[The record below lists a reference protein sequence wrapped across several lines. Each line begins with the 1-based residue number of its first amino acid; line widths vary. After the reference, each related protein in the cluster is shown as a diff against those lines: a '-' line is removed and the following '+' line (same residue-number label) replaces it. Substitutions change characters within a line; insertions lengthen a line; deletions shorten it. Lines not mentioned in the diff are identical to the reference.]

1 MKTNNEKWQ
10 GNSKPKSNAGAGRD
24 GKPFE
29 KRDVKSILKGSRGGS
44 KFGTGKPSGDSRSTG
59 NSDSKRT
66 ETGRPSYGDKKPY
79 ENRGNSSYG
88 DKKPY
93 ENRGNSSYGD
103 KKPYENRGNSSY
115 GDKKPYENR
124 DSRPSFGEKKSFES
138 RGDKPAYG
146 DRKPWENKE
155 GSRPAS
161 GEKRSFRSSGDDS
174 ESGDRKPYES
184 RESRPSFGPKKPWEN
199 KDSKPPYGE
208 RKPFESREGGR
219 PSFGTKKPWENKDS
233 KPYGERKPWENKD
246 SKPFGERKPWESRDS
261 RPSTGERKPWENRDS
276 KPAYGERKPW
286 EDRTDSN
293 GEKTYGRNLNEPE
306 DESRP
311 DKLTFRKPA
320 PGQKSEFVETRYDN
334 KKDGVAFR
342 KPTRRADDDYDPN
355 SKYSNKKQLEY
366 QKTVVDLTK
375 PLRLNKF
382 LANAGICSRR
392 EADEYIQ
399 AGVISVNGEIVTEMG
414 VKVLLTDKV
423 MFHDQTVQS
432 ERKVYL
438 LLNKP
443 KDCVTT
449 SEDTHDRLT
458 VIDLVKNACSERI
471 YPVGRL
477 DRNTTGVLLLTNDGD
492 LASKLTHPKYE
503 KKKIYHV
510 TLDKVL
516 EKGDYET
523 ILAGVT
529 LDEDVIQVDALEFVK
544 EGDLKQVGI
553 EIHSGQNRV
562 VRRIFEKLGYK
573 IIRLDRVFFAGLT
586 KKNLPR
592 GKYRFLSERE
602 VSMLKMGAHE

>member
-29 KRDVKSILKGSRGGS
+29 KRDVKSILKGSRGAAKPGA
-44 KFGTGKPSGDSRSTG
+44 GRTGESRS
-59 NSDSKRT
+59 DSS
-66 ETGRPSYGDKKPY
+66 RPSYGDKKPF
-79 ENRGNSSYG
+79 ENRGSSSYGDKKPFENRGSSSYG

-93 ENRGNSSYGD
+93 GD
-103 KKPYENRGNSSY
+103 
-115 GDKKPYENR
+115 R
-124 DSRPSFGEKKSFES
+124 DNRPSFGEKKSFES
-138 RGDKPAYG
+138 GGDKPAYG
-146 DRKPWENKE
+146 DRKPYGDRDN
-155 GSRPAS
+155 RPAS
-161 GEKRSFRSSGDDS
+161 GEKRSFRSSADS
-174 ESGDRKPYES
+174 AESGERKPYGD
-184 RESRPSFGPKKPWEN
+184 RDSRPSFGPKKPWEN
-199 KDSKPPYGE
+199 RDSKPSFGE
-208 RKPFESREGGR
+208 RKP
-219 PSFGTKKPWENKDS
+219 WENRDS
-233 KPYGERKPWENKD
+233 KPSFGERKPWENKD
-246 SKPFGERKPWESRDS
+246 SKPAYGDRKPYESREGG
-261 RPSTGERKPWENRDS
+261 RPSFGAKKPWENRDS

-293 GEKTYGRNLNEPE
+293 GEKTYGRNLNAPE

-311 DKLTFRKPA
+311 DKLSFRKPGE
-320 PGQKSEFVETRYDN
+320 GQKSEFIETRYDN

-342 KPTRRADDDYDPN
+342 KPARRADDSYDPN
-355 SKYSNKKQLEY
+355 SKYSNKKQLEF
-366 QKTVVDLTK
+366 QKTVIDLTK

-458 VIDLVKNACSERI
+458 VLDLVKNACSERI

-516 EKGDYET
+516 EKPDYET
-523 ILAGVT
+523 ILAGIT
-529 LDEDVIQVDALEFVK
+529 LEEDVIQVDALEFVK

-602 VSMLKMGAHE
+602 ISMLKMGAHE

>member
-10 GNSKPKSNAGAGRD
+10 GNSRPKSNAGAGRD

-29 KRDVKSILKGSRGGS
+29 KRDVKSILKGSRGGA
-44 KFGTGKPSGDSRSTG
+44 KFGTGKPSGDSRSADG
-59 NSDSKRT
+59 KESKRT
-66 ETGRPSYGDKKPY
+66 DTGRPSYGDKKPY
-79 ENRGNSSYG
+79 ENRGTSSYG
-88 DKKPY
+88 DKKPF
-93 ENRGNSSYGD
+93 ENRGS
-103 KKPYENRGNSSY
+103 SSY

-124 DSRPSFGEKKSFES
+124 DSRPSFGEKRSFES
-138 RGDKPAYG
+138 KGDKPAYG
-146 DRKPWENKE
+146 DRKPYGE
-155 GSRPAS
+155 GTSS
-161 GEKRSFRSSGDDS
+161 GGEKRSFRSSGDKPAY
-174 ESGDRKPYES
+174 GDRKPYEN
-184 RESRPSFGPKKPWEN
+184 REGRPSFGPKKPWEN
-199 KDSKPPYGE
+199 KDSKPAYGD
-208 RKPFESREGGR
+208 RKPYESRDAR
-219 PSFGTKKPWENKDS
+219 PSFGPKKPWENR
-233 KPYGERKPWENKD
+233 E
-246 SKPFGERKPWESRDS
+246 
-261 RPSTGERKPWENRDS
+261 S

-293 GEKTYGRNLNEPE
+293 GEKTYGRNLNAPE

-311 DKLTFRKPA
+311 EKLSFRKPVE
-320 PGQKSEFVETRYDN
+320 GQRSEFVETRYDN

-342 KPTRRADDDYDPN
+342 KPARRDDNYDPN
-355 SKYSNKKQLEY
+355 SKYSSKKQLEFH
-366 QKTVVDLTK
+366 KTVVDLTK

-423 MFHDQTVQS
+423 MFHDQTVHS

-458 VIDLVKNACSERI
+458 VLDLVKNACSERI

-516 EKGDYET
+516 EKADYDT

>member
-29 KRDVKSILKGSRGGS
+29 KRDVKSILKGSRGAS
-44 KFGTGKPSGDSRSTG
+44 KFGTGRPSGDSRSAG
-59 NSDSKRT
+59 NADSRRPDSS
-66 ETGRPSYGDKKPY
+66 RPSYGDKKPY
-79 ENRGNSSYG
+79 ESQ
-88 DKKPY
+88 
-93 ENRGNSSYGD
+93 
-103 KKPYENRGNSSY
+103 GNSSY

-124 DSRPSFGEKKSFES
+124 DNRPSFGEKRSFKSSGDRPAYGDRKPFENRDASRPSFGEKRSFKSS
-138 RGDKPAYG
+138 GDRPAYG
-146 DRKPWENKE
+146 E
-155 GSRPAS
+155 
-161 GEKRSFRSSGDDS
+161 
-174 ESGDRKPYES
+174 RKPYES
-184 RESRPSFGPKKPWEN
+184 REGRPSFGPKKPWEN
-199 KDSKPPYGE
+199 
-208 RKPFESREGGR
+208 RE
-219 PSFGTKKPWENKDS
+219 S
-233 KPYGERKPWENKD
+233 KPYGERKPY
-246 SKPFGERKPWESRDS
+246 ESREG
-261 RPSTGERKPWENRDS
+261 RPSFGPKKPWENREG
-276 KPAYGERKPW
+276 KPSYGERKPW

-293 GEKTYGRNLNEPE
+293 GEKTYGKNLNLPE

-311 DKLTFRKPA
+311 DKLSFRKPGE
-320 PGQKSEFVETRYDN
+320 GQKSEFVETRYDN
-334 KKDGVAFR
+334 KRDGVAFR
-342 KPTRRADDDYDPN
+342 KPARRSDDNYDPN

-375 PLRLNKF
+375 PVRLNKF

-414 VKVLLTDKV
+414 IKVLLTDKV
-423 MFHDQTVQS
+423 MFHDQAVRS

-458 VIDLVKNACSERI
+458 VLDLVKNACSERI

-510 TLDKVL
+510 TLDKPL
-516 EKGDYET
+516 EREDYDAV
-523 ILAGVT
+523 LAGVT
-529 LDEDVIQVDALEFVK
+529 LDEDVIKADALEFVK

-602 VSMLKMGAHE
+602 VGMLKMGAHE